1 MRKSVITRIW
11 ASIYHQSWIK
21 HRDLQLTR
29 TKKKRRKA
37 HHEFTTLQIPSHKK
51 PKQPQAP
58 GPPGGP
64 PGGGPQPGGG
74 IFSFLNKSLYGP
86 VSRDA
91 IKLVIWWETIAVSHI
106 YIKKGKESL
115 RDKEGWNLKNNL
127 GLASR
132 KSHA

>member
-1 MRKSVITRIW
+1 MPLEIEGGQHLMRKSVITRIW
-11 ASIYHQSWIK
+11 ANIYHQSWIK

-29 TKKKRRKA
+29 TTIKRREA

-74 IFSFLNKSLYGP
+74 IFSPLNKSLYGP

-91 IKLVIWWETIAVSHI
+91 IKLVI
-106 YIKKGKESL
+106 
-115 RDKEGWNLKNNL
+115 
-127 GLASR
+127 
-132 KSHA
+132 